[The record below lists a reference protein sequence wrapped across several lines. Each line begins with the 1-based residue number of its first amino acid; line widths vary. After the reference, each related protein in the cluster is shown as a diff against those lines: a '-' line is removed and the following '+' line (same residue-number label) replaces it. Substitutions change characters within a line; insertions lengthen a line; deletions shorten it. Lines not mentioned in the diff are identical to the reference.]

1 VICPQKLG
9 ARKRASNARF
19 NAIAAS
25 ALLITTKSLSCRLR
39 PDAEKFAAPVR
50 SYHPFD

>member
-1 VICPQKLG
+1 MICPQKFA
-9 ARKRASNARF
+9 ARNRASNARL
-19 NAIAAS
+19 NTIAAS

-39 PDAEKFAAPVR
+39 PDSEKFAAPVR